1 MDIKLKG
8 EVAWLSLLGIQGQT
22 PLISLSK
29 YPNVTSYK
37 QGLQLNWL
45 CITYHMQHNFLREHM
60 HMSSPNWIVK
70 VLHVPRTY

>member
-37 QGLQLNWL
+37 QGL
-45 CITYHMQHNFLREHM
+45 
-60 HMSSPNWIVK
+60 
-70 VLHVPRTY
+70 